1 MEPIEPGINT
11 PQDPETGT
19 TPESQWPGL
28 WDDLASVR
36 ELAERAQGVP
46 NLRHLS
52 LALVALCQVVENLAQ
67 RVEAL
72 ESPKPCEG
80 CEEAAQ
86 AMGELVQELEQ
97 LVPTSPE
104 REGVM
109 RRILGRL
116 GTFDLL
122 RGKF

>member
-1 MEPIEPGINT
+1 MEPIEPGSPPT
-11 PQDPETGT
+11 QGPETGAA
-19 TPESQWPGL
+19 PESQWPGL

-80 CEEAAQ
+80 CEETAQ
-86 AMGELVQELEQ
+86 AVSELVQGLEQ
-97 LVPTSPE
+97 LVPDAPE
-104 REGVM
+104 REGVI
-109 RRILGRL
+109 RRLVGRL
-116 GTFDLL
+116 RTFDLL